1 MNRQAQGVVLL
12 LLGGAILKASLSDM
26 FLRYVKEGLRPFLIA
41 AGAMLVLAA
50 IMTIFYD
57 LRHGSTVDTEC
68 IDDEHGHN
76 HDHDHGSRDSGG
88 RHGKPHA
95 EPRVGWMLIAP
106 VLGLLLV
113 APPALGAFAAGNSG
127 TVVLQ
132 EQSLFPPLPD
142 GDPAQISVLDYAT
155 RAIFDKGASMKDAK
169 GGDRRV
175 QISGFLSSGPD
186 GQVITRMVLS
196 CCAADARPLK
206 IAMTGNRPAG
216 LGNDQWVQVTGKY
229 SAKTIKDPVNGQDIA
244 YIEVLDWKPIDP
256 PRNQYE

>member
-12 LLGGAILKASLSDM
+12 LLGGAILKASLTDM

-41 AGAMLVLAA
+41 AGLVLVVAA
-50 IMTIFYD
+50 VMTIIYD
-57 LRHGSTVDTEC
+57 LRHGSALDTE
-68 IDDEHGHN
+68 EHGH
-76 HDHDHGSRDSGG
+76 DHGGHDDDG
-88 RHGKPHA
+88 HGHH

-155 RAIFDKGASMKDAK
+155 RAIFDKGVSMKDDK

-206 IAMTGNRPAG
+206 IAMSGQRPTGLA
-216 LGNDQWVQVTGKY
+216 NDQWVAVTGKY
-229 SAKTIKDPVNGQDIA
+229 SAKTVKDPVNGQDIS
-244 YIEVLDWKPIDP
+244 YIEVLEWRAIDP